1 MKLLIIAIIITA
13 LTVVLAVAS
22 QIPVTETTVT
32 TPTNNVDDLDKELT
46 GMEADDTSENL
57 DQTDYQGL

>member
-13 LTVVLAVAS
+13 LTVVLAVAGYFY
-22 QIPVTETTVT
+22 TTAT

-46 GMEADDTSENL
+46 GMETDDTSETLN
-57 DQTDYQGL
+57 QTDYQGL